1 MTFRHHPQDIARE
14 AANAEALRAAGLD
27 PVIPGFYGKL
37 VGPKDKDYDKDRK
50 LSDPAFNYYPKL
62 IAYCGTEVDV
72 AACLRY
78 ARAQNLQFVCRSG
91 GHNTAGY
98 SMIQG
103 GLCIDLSNFT
113 FMIPIPPSP
122 SRHIFVG
129 PGTQF
134 QHLNKFLSL
143 YDMHIPGGGCG
154 NVCVGGYMQGG
165 GYGFTS
171 REFGMNCD
179 NVTEMRVML
188 WDRRF
193 NDVRTVIANRST
205 NPDLFWAV
213 RGGTGNNFGVV
224 TAVTYKLHQLPGLW
238 GAWLQW
244 PLDQGVEPLY
254 LLQNQY
260 MLSGA
265 PNKFGYM
272 VLITAQGPQN
282 VPVVMV
288 RAAFTGSESELD
300 ALLAPLLNTP
310 GAGPPPGYPLKKYG
324 KYDVINHDLL
334 EEPYPI
340 PQNPENKTWG
350 EDKQSGYI
358 EKTLQRSDWQ
368 AILDY
373 FKTAP
378 CPYNLICLEPYG
390 GKINNP
396 DPGVSNAFIHRTPAM
411 DFFVDSFWDMAGNGE
426 QQAKH
431 WLDGFMER
439 VGGKEKLHLFN
450 GHCYQNYPRAELVA
464 LPGYKD
470 AYWGLKLAYP
480 GLVKVKNKYD
490 PTDFFNFPQSIHLTV
505 DEGMQAVATPID
517 QYIDQPIT
525 YDTMGASERA
535 A

>member
-1 MTFRHHPQDIARE
+1 MAFRKHPQDIARE

-37 VGPKDKDYDKDRK
+37 VGPNDKDYDKDRQ
-50 LSDPAFNYYPKL
+50 LSDPAFQYYPKL

-78 ARAQNLQFVCRSG
+78 ARAQNLRFVCRSG

-122 SRHIFVG
+122 STHIFVG

-134 QHLNKFLSL
+134 EHLNKFLSL
-143 YDMHIPGGGCG
+143 YDMHVPGGGCG

-188 WDRRF
+188 WDGRF

-205 NPDLFWAV
+205 NADLFWAV

-224 TAVTYKLHQLPGLW
+224 TAVTYKLHHLPGLW

-244 PLDQGVEPLY
+244 PLDQGVEPLMM
-254 LLQNQY
+254 LQRNY
-260 MLSGA
+260 MGSGT
-265 PNKFGYM
+265 PTFGYM

-282 VPVVMV
+282 EPVVML
-288 RAAFTGSESELD
+288 RAAFDGTESEFD
-300 ALLAPLLNTP
+300 AILQPFLAI
-310 GAGPPPGYPLKKYG
+310 GGKSPPGWPLKKYG
-324 KYDVINHDLL
+324 KYDLINYELL
-334 EEPYPI
+334 EKPYPI

-358 EKTLQRSDWQ
+358 AKTLQKEDWQ
-368 AILDY
+368 AILNY

-378 CPYNLICLEPYG
+378 CPYNLICLEPMG
-390 GKINNP
+390 GKINETA
-396 DPGVSNAFIHRTPAM
+396 VLYNAFVHRRAAM
-411 DFFVDSFWDMAGNGE
+411 DFFVDTFWDMAGNGE
-426 QQAKH
+426 QQAKK
-431 WLDGFMER
+431 WLDGFMEL
-439 VGGKEKLHLFN
+439 VGPRLDLFN
-450 GHCYQNYPRAELVA
+450 GYCYQNYPRAKPVA
-464 LPGYKD
+464 LDGYKQ

-480 GLVKVKNKYD
+480 GLVKAKKKYD
-490 PTDFFNFPQSIHLTV
+490 PADFFKFPQSI
-505 DEGMQAVATPID
+505 DPNDPGMQAVATPID